1 MRSKILTA
9 ARSLFIEHG
18 YDGLSMREIAA
29 AVGVS
34 KPALYYHFRDKE
46 SLFLAIL
53 IAFFDEI
60 QAIFDDLPGLTAQ
73 GRLSLLARRIMNMP
87 LEQRALI
94 RLLSQESDQLP
105 PEARTAVLEKYKA
118 CFLSRI
124 EALFDEG
131 IQSGEFRLI
140 SPHVALWALLGML
153 YPYTFVGITGTH
165 ADGVALDQAADQM
178 LQIFFDGV
186 KSQRG

>member
-9 ARSLFIEHG
+9 ARGLFIEHG
-18 YDGLSMREIAA
+18 YAGLSMREIAA

-34 KPALYYHFRDKE
+34 KPALYYHYRDKE

-53 IAFFDEI
+53 TGFFDEI
-60 QAIFDDLPGLTAQ
+60 QTLFDDLPGFTAQ
-73 GRLSLLARRIMNMP
+73 ERLSLLARRIMNLP
-87 LEQRALI
+87 LDQRALI
-94 RLLSQESDQLP
+94 RLLSQESGQLP
-105 PEARTAVLEKYKA
+105 PEARAALMEKYQVS
-118 CFLSRI
+118 FLGRI
-124 EALFDEG
+124 EGLFDDG
-131 IQSGEFRLI
+131 IQSGEFRPI

-165 ADGVALDQAADQM
+165 ANGVALEQAADQV

-186 KSQRG
+186 KTK